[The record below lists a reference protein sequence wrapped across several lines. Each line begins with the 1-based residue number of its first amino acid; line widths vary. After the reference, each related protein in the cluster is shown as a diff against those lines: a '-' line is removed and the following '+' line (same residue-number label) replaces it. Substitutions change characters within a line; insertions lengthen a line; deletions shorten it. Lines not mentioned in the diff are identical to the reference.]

1 MEPLINKRF
10 LGVKDSSEC
19 YKSLVATDWLVREA
33 VLKSRVSQQ
42 DKIVNLLFFCCSSG
56 GGNKEQLP
64 MVLKIPRLTKSTLS
78 VCERPFSLL
87 GFGDILVP
95 GENLY
100 PVRGGWDGGYG
111 GRGLSSQ
118 HCLFAK
124 DPTPSWGLV
133 SQVRI
138 YTQGGEGGRGGRE
151 GRDPRSPASF
161 SILYHTYCSWL

>member
-1 MEPLINKRF
+1 MAQKVYELMLEECIDWLNYHGTFDKQEVFGSKRF
-10 LGVKDSSEC
+10 KWMLQIVGCYRLVGERGSFEEQGLSTRQEC
-19 YKSLVATDWLVREA
+19 KLVF
-33 VLKSRVSQQ
+33 
-42 DKIVNLLFFCCSSG
+42 FFCCSSG

-100 PVRGGWDGGYG
+100 LGRGGWDGGHG
-111 GRGLSSQ
+111 GRGLWSQ
-118 HCLFAK
+118 HCLFVK

-138 YTQGGEGGRGGRE
+138 YT
-151 GRDPRSPASF
+151 
-161 SILYHTYCSWL
+161 